1 MQCHISIMK
10 RIEDARV
17 AFMTVTITTQVKIPI
32 SVQIVVQEWMVNR
45 MSDLIDRQDA
55 IRKIVMTSVERQLD
69 VEAVATCINI
79 LQNMP
84 TYKHGEKGDMEQ

>member
-1 MQCHISIMK
+1 
-10 RIEDARV
+10 
-17 AFMTVTITTQVKIPI
+17 
-32 SVQIVVQEWMVNR
+32 
-45 MSDLIDRQDA
+45 MSDLISREDA

-84 TYKHGEKGDMEQ
+84 TYEQGEKGGMEQ